1 MANTVATLVVQ
12 TELLPSQASTSLS
25 PFPPL
30 LAGGEEVDDDGERED
45 EQRMEKGLSQ
55 VVLTGVE
62 IVPSAPTAQNPEHPF
77 QCLDCGKSFKW
88 SSRLAHHQ
96 RSHNNE
102 RPYRCNLCPKAF
114 KGSSALLYHQRTHSG
129 EKPYKCEDCGKAF
142 KRSSLL
148 QVHRS
153 VHTGLRTFQ
162 CPYCPLTFKWSSHY
176 QYHLRQHTGE
186 CPYPCD
192 TCPKA
197 FKNSSSLRRHK
208 NVHLGLKPYVCAV
221 CTKAFT
227 QSTNLRQHMRIHT
240 GERPYICSEC
250 GRSFTHSSNLALHRN
265 SHLESKGKCGGGKAA
280 PPPESTASVEVGV
293 EVGIT
298 DMVGLV
304 AQEAAVGVGVGEVFL
319 SHDAPNQSQSLMPQL
334 TLTPITSQ
342 GSPSEVHM
350 SASTDASVLLY
361 SCGSCNHTFS
371 THTELEEH
379 QALHLGALG
388 QTDDGGGGAGE
399 EAVSE
404 GGVGLVEA
412 GPLLADFEE
421 VVETTTTSENGHGT
435 TDILSLTGGADSSVS
450 AGTSLTQSQA
460 QFDLLQSF
468 TAVSQLPTPAA
479 LATSSAGKVGG
490 ATECSYCG
498 KIFKTTGGL
507 NRHLTQAHP
516 LSPSQSRSQ
525 FSCSACDRSFSLLSS
540 LLTHQHSHTPE
551 QRLLAEAEAEIVCPP
566 SLSLSLPMPS
576 SPVTKG
582 REAEESEREIH
593 VSLIAVTEEG
603 ERETAKPGRG
613 GSKGQKRASGNK
625 SASASNSERPYRC
638 SECGKAFKGSSGLR
652 YHMRDHTGERPYR
665 CTECGKSF
673 KRSSLLSIHQRV
685 HTGVRA
691 FQCPYC
697 PLTFKWSSHYQ
708 YHLRQHTGERPYV
721 CKECGKSFKNTS
733 CLRRHSQLHSGLRPH
748 VCGVCSKSFS
758 QTSNLKQHER
768 THSGERP
775 FQCSQCHKSFTHSS
789 NLHLHLRTH
798 SARKDYKCQ
807 LCGKEFVM
815 HSYLQ
820 RHLRTHGGGSSGS
833 KEGSRASKGSTTL
846 SLGVNKST
854 GTSSIP
860 FSEAPA
866 KSTLILSPSQLDI
879 PPNTSQNYFMIQTPT
894 GLQLIP
900 LSNPVP
906 PPPPPPQS
914 QNFLLLQCQSTNGS
928 PPSLILVPTSN
939 STSVCPAM
947 SSPQSVSLVQTVPAV
962 QHILGSNQTQ
972 IPQFQTIH
980 TQPRLIVTN
989 TSAPVTSPVILN
1001 SGGNSLILK
1010 KPSWMRTPRAKRIRK
1025 SKAALQ
1031 KTAPK
1036 TLAATASNLQGA
1048 LAVSS
1053 TTSSI
1058 SSTSTTTSTPPASS
1072 VPVQPAFSVAAALP
1086 EGSSNPHN
1094 MNPALLSV
1102 PPHHS
1107 SWDGKLPAT
1116 TVDNK
1121 PLDIAGGEQV
1131 VMCFKKHGEEVDGKD
1146 SVEAGAGC
1154 EESYVLRFEE
1164 EADGKERE
1172 ARSEVE
1178 ERGSIVLQIQA
1189 DTESKTQDKDKA
1201 RVVSLDLLPAW
1212 DGGQKDGDKEL
1223 GLEGGIQRGA
1233 ESFVLHFQTE
1243 EERGVDNPVNTFAEA
1258 HRDELSL
1265 ECRPAQALVP
1275 LGEQEVVFQLGDDAK
1290 IVGPGAGESVQMI
1303 ALIEGQG
1310 TASGA
1315 GDSFSTSHGAVG
1327 ETGESVEGI
1336 FQLEG
1341 GEGIVIIEVST
1352 SSLREKALEG
1362 ERAVMEKS
1370 VGSTEGEAEDETGE
1384 LRGAVVLDME
1394 VAEAQSKG
1402 IVQGDGT
1409 GAEESDRDKLT
1420 AKRSLQG
1427 DTRAFTATA
1436 GPTSPSLDA

>member
-1 MANTVATLVVQ
+1 MPTPGNRMANTVATLVVQ
-12 TELLPSQASTSLS
+12 TELLPSEPRTSLS

-30 LAGGEEVDDDGERED
+30 LAAADEGDEDVERENV
-45 EQRMEKGLSQ
+45 QQLEKGASR

-62 IVPSAPTAQNPEHPF
+62 IVQSASAPQNPEHPF

-114 KGSSALLYHQRTHSG
+114 KGSSALLYHQRSHSG

-148 QVHRS
+148 QVHRN

-250 GRSFTHSSNLALHRN
+250 GRSFTHSSNLALHRI
-265 SHLESKGKCGGGKAA
+265 SHVEGKGRSGGGKAA
-280 PPPESTASVEVGV
+280 PPTESATSVEVGV

-298 DMVGLV
+298 DVVGLV

-319 SHDAPNQSQSLMPQL
+319 SHHAPSQNPALMPQL
-334 TLTPITSQ
+334 TLTPGENVTA
-342 GSPSEVHM
+342 EVDVTTGG
-350 SASTDASVLLY
+350 AGVLLY
-361 SCGSCNHTFS
+361 SCGGCSQTFS

-388 QTDDGGGGAGE
+388 QTDEGGGGAGDE
-399 EAVSE
+399 SGTE
-404 GGVGLVEA
+404 GGVALVGA

-421 VVETTTTSENGHGT
+421 VVETTTSSENNHSAADMLGLPGAA
-435 TDILSLTGGADSSVS
+435 DGGV
-450 AGTSLTQSQA
+450 QSQA

-468 TAVSQLPTPAA
+468 TEVPQLPPATA
-479 LATSSAGKVGG
+479 ISTIAAAGVGG
-490 ATECSYCG
+490 STECTYCG
-498 KIFKTTGGL
+498 KNFKTVGGL
-507 NRHLTQAHP
+507 NRHLSQAHSSTP
-516 LSPSQSRSQ
+516 SHPQSQSRSQ

-566 SLSLSLPMPS
+566 SLSLSLPLPTS
-576 SPVTKG
+576 LGAKG
-582 REAEESEREIH
+582 REREEAEREIH

-603 ERETAKPGRG
+603 TRETAKPGRG
-613 GSKGQKRASGNK
+613 GNKGQKKGGSNKNLSGN
-625 SASASNSERPYRC
+625 SSERPYRC

-721 CKECGKSFKNTS
+721 CQECGKSFKNTS
-733 CLRRHSQLHSGLRPH
+733 CLRRHSQLHSGVRPH
-748 VCGVCSKSFS
+748 ICSVCSKSFS

-775 FQCSQCHKSFTHSS
+775 FQCGQCHKSFTHSS
-789 NLHLHLRTH
+789 NLQLHLRTH
-798 SARKDYKCQ
+798 SARKDFKCQ

-820 RHLRTHGGGSSGS
+820 RHLRTHTGGSGS
-833 KEGSRASKGSTTL
+833 TKDGSRASKGSSTL
-846 SLGVNKST
+846 NLSVNTNMGANAISF
-854 GTSSIP
+854 P
-860 FSEAPA
+860 EAPA
-866 KSTLILSPSQLDI
+866 KSTLILSPPNLDI

-900 LSNPVP
+900 LSAPTPAP

-914 QNFLLLQCQSTNGS
+914 QNYLLLQCQSTNGNQ
-928 PPSLILVPTSN
+928 PSLILVPTS
-939 STSVCPAM
+939 SAATVAPPTP
-947 SSPQSVSLVQTVPAV
+947 SPQPLSVVQTVPALQQV
-962 QHILGSNQTQ
+962 LGTNQMQ
-972 IPQFQTIH
+972 IPPFQTIQ
-980 TQPRLIVTN
+980 TQPRFILTN
-989 TSAPVTSPVILN
+989 TNAPVTSAVVRNAAPN
-1001 SGGNSLILK
+1001 SQNLRK
-1010 KPSWMRTPRAKRIRK
+1010 TSWMRSPRPKRPRR
-1025 SKAALQ
+1025 SKAVLQ
-1031 KTAPK
+1031 QKAAKPSGGAPSNLLE
-1036 TLAATASNLQGA
+1036 TLSNSAAGASSTTITASTTLSTPTPPITVSSVSSSLSAPSVAMTDSKNISMSDA
-1048 LAVSS
+1048 AVPSVSS
-1053 TTSSI
+1053 TW
-1058 SSTSTTTSTPPASS
+1058 
-1072 VPVQPAFSVAAALP
+1072 
-1086 EGSSNPHN
+1086 GGNPTITA
-1094 MNPALLSV
+1094 PDRKCSDAV
-1102 PPHHS
+1102 
-1107 SWDGKLPAT
+1107 
-1116 TVDNK
+1116 
-1121 PLDIAGGEQV
+1121 GGEQFV
-1131 VMCFKKHGEEVDGKD
+1131 LCFQKQGEE
-1146 SVEAGAGC
+1146 AGEKERLQAEGGG
-1154 EESYVLRFEE
+1154 EESYVLQFGGDGLGDGRQV
-1164 EADGKERE
+1164 GKE
-1172 ARSEVE
+1172 
-1178 ERGSIVLQIQA
+1178 GSFVLEIQ
-1189 DTESKTQDKDKA
+1189 TQGKGETQDRKVTEQ
-1201 RVVSLDLLPAW
+1201 VVSLDLLQNW
-1212 DGGQKDGDKEL
+1212 EGVDKGEQESGMSREGDGGG
-1223 GLEGGIQRGA
+1223 

-1243 EERGVDNPVNTFAEA
+1243 GERGEEDPPNTFSAA
-1258 HRDELSL
+1258 QRDDLGL
-1265 ECRPAQALVP
+1265 DCHPAQALVP
-1275 LGEQEVVFQLGDDAK
+1275 CGQQEVVFELGNDAK
-1290 IVGPGAGESVQMI
+1290 MVPPGPGERVQMI
-1303 ALIEGQG
+1303 ALIEGEGNTSDTGG
-1310 TASGA
+1310 TYNRTGR
-1315 GDSFSTSHGAVG
+1315 AVSEG
-1327 ETGESVEGI
+1327 EGSMEGI

-1341 GEGIVIIEVST
+1341 GEEIVIIEVST
-1352 SSLREKALEG
+1352 SSLREAAMEG
-1362 ERAVMEKS
+1362 ESGILEK
-1370 VGSTEGEAEDETGE
+1370 TEACED
-1384 LRGAVVLDME
+1384 D
-1394 VAEAQSKG
+1394 
-1402 IVQGDGT
+1402 GDRGT
-1409 GAEESDRDKLT
+1409 GMAMEEDIGSDVKLQ
-1420 AKRSLQG
+1420 AGIDESSGMKESMQHVVQS
-1427 DTRAFTATA
+1427 DTQAFSSTA
-1436 GPTSPSLDA
+1436 GPVTSTSNTS

>member
-1 MANTVATLVVQ
+1 

-45 EQRMEKGLSQ
+45 EQRMEKGLS
-55 VVLTGVE
+55 
-62 IVPSAPTAQNPEHPF
+62 
-77 QCLDCGKSFKW
+77 
-88 SSRLAHHQ
+88 
-96 RSHNNE
+96 
-102 RPYRCNLCPKAF
+102 
-114 KGSSALLYHQRTHSG
+114 
-129 EKPYKCEDCGKAF
+129 
-142 KRSSLL
+142 

-208 NVHLGLKPYVCAV
+208 N
-221 CTKAFT
+221 
-227 QSTNLRQHMRIHT
+227 
-240 GERPYICSEC
+240 
-250 GRSFTHSSNLALHRN
+250 
-265 SHLESKGKCGGGKAA
+265 
-280 PPPESTASVEVGV
+280 
-293 EVGIT
+293 
-298 DMVGLV
+298 
-304 AQEAAVGVGVGEVFL
+304 
-319 SHDAPNQSQSLMPQL
+319 L

-404 GGVGLVEA
+404 GG
-412 GPLLADFEE
+412 
-421 VVETTTTSENGHGT
+421 
-435 TDILSLTGGADSSVS
+435 
-450 AGTSLTQSQA
+450 
-460 QFDLLQSF
+460 
-468 TAVSQLPTPAA
+468 
-479 LATSSAGKVGG
+479 
-490 ATECSYCG
+490 
-498 KIFKTTGGL
+498 
-507 NRHLTQAHP
+507 AHP

-582 REAEESEREIH
+582 REAEETAVPLLRMWESFQRVIRAALPHAGSHGREAIP
-593 VSLIAVTEEG
+593 L
-603 ERETAKPGRG
+603 
-613 GSKGQKRASGNK
+613 
-625 SASASNSERPYRC
+625 YRVWKKLQ
-638 SECGKAFKGSSGLR
+638 E
-652 YHMRDHTGERPYR
+652 
-665 CTECGKSF
+665 
-673 KRSSLLSIHQRV
+673 V

-939 STSVCPAM
+939 STS
-947 SSPQSVSLVQTVPAV
+947 
-962 QHILGSNQTQ
+962 
-972 IPQFQTIH
+972 
-980 TQPRLIVTN
+980 
-989 TSAPVTSPVILN
+989 
-1001 SGGNSLILK
+1001 
-1010 KPSWMRTPRAKRIRK
+1010 
-1025 SKAALQ
+1025 
-1031 KTAPK
+1031 
-1036 TLAATASNLQGA
+1036 
-1048 LAVSS
+1048 
-1053 TTSSI
+1053 
-1058 SSTSTTTSTPPASS
+1058 
-1072 VPVQPAFSVAAALP
+1072 PAFSVAAALP